1 MSSPCDLRLK
11 VQFGGGLELLFS
23 NQRDHNV
30 TIPSVASKNN
40 GEKGPVDIEFL
51 IRWLKENRLTE
62 RPELFIEGDT
72 V

>member
-1 MSSPCDLRLK
+1 MSSRDLTLK

-30 TIPSVASKNN
+30 TIPSVAPNDDGKD
-40 GEKGPVDIEFL
+40 GPVDIGFL
-51 IRWLKENRLTE
+51 IRWLKDNRLTD
-62 RPELFIEGDT
+62 RPELFTEGET